1 MKYEAI
7 GFMGGGRITRIILGG
22 LQRAGKFPRKV
33 VVSDT
38 NADVLDRLIKEFP
51 GIISAGADNSEPAG
65 CDLVL
70 VSLHPP
76 VLIDALQQ
84 VKAAIKPGTV
94 VVSLAPKLTL
104 SNLSTILDRHSRIV
118 RMIPNAP
125 SIVNRGY
132 NPVAFTKAIGKD
144 ERAAFID
151 LFKVL
156 GECPEVPEKNLEAY
170 AILTAMGPTYMWF
183 QWQALID
190 LGRSFDLSEEAL
202 RESMEKMIEGA
213 MQTMLAS
220 GLNPGEVMD
229 LVPVK
234 PLAEDEDAIRD
245 MYTNRLTALYA
256 KLKG

>member
-1 MKYEAI
+1 MNYESI

-22 LQRAGKFPRKV
+22 LQRAGKFPHKV

-38 NADVLDRLIKEFP
+38 NAVVLARLMKEFP
-51 GIISAGADNSEPAG
+51 DIISSGSDNSGPAA
-65 CDLVL
+65 CDMVM

-76 VLIDALQQ
+76 VLMEALQQ
-84 VKAAIKPGTV
+84 VKSVIKPGTV

-104 SNLSTILDRHSRIV
+104 SKLSAILDRHARIV

-132 NPVAFTKAIGKD
+132 NPVVFSRAIPTAEKTAMMG
-144 ERAAFID
+144 
-151 LFKVL
+151 LFELL

-170 AILTAMGPTYMWF
+170 AILTAMGPTYLWF
-183 QWQALID
+183 QWQALMD
-190 LGRSFDLSEEAL
+190 LGRSFGLREEAL
-202 RESMEKMIEGA
+202 REGIGKMIEGA
-213 MQTMLAS
+213 MLTMFAS
-220 GLNPGEVMD
+220 GLKPGDVMD

-245 MYTNRLTALYA
+245 MYTNRLSALFN